1 MNLFQWLKSTCAVN
15 QQTVVRR
22 PDGPHTPPIRRRYRF
37 SGLVQGVG
45 FRYEAMI
52 IADQLSLVGWAR
64 NENDGSVTVEIE
76 GEERYV
82 SEFLRAMQAVP
93 RFDITEIQAEDLP
106 LSKSETVFNALY

>member
-1 MNLFQWLKSTCAVN
+1 MNLFQWLKNACAVN
-15 QQTVVRR
+15 QQSVVRC

-52 IADQLSLVGWAR
+52 IADQLGLVGWAR
-64 NENDGSVTVEIE
+64 NENDGSVVVEIE
-76 GEERYV
+76 GEGNYIN
-82 SEFLRAMQAVP
+82 EFLRVLQAVP

-106 LSKSETVFNALY
+106 LSETETTFNALY